1 MLLLGIGLKDLMTK
15 EKSKKILILTG
26 IFPPD
31 IGGPATQLDALARE
45 LIKNGYQVRVL
56 TFRSKA
62 PNNRSFAPKVLK
74 IGYSYPYNVSYQYE
88 PATNSYLR
96 YRTNLKEIDKN
107 NNQQIEAKNVVVMR
121 VFSRQIEGPDYNDLD
136 LEGSGQ
142 CQVYQNGTVIDGT
155 WQKSEKNPASKLK
168 FLDEAGQEIPFV
180 PGQIWLEIIEP
191 EQEVTWQ

>member
-62 PNNRSFAPKVLK
+62 PNNRSFAPKVIPIQSRKYL
-74 IGYSYPYNVSYQYE
+74 
-88 PATNSYLR
+88 TNGL
-96 YRTNLKEIDKN
+96 I
-107 NNQQIEAKNVVVMR
+107 
-121 VFSRQIEGPDYNDLD
+121 F
-136 LEGSGQ
+136 
-142 CQVYQNGTVIDGT
+142 
-155 WQKSEKNPASKLK
+155 
-168 FLDEAGQEIPFV
+168 
-180 PGQIWLEIIEP
+180 
-191 EQEVTWQ
+191 